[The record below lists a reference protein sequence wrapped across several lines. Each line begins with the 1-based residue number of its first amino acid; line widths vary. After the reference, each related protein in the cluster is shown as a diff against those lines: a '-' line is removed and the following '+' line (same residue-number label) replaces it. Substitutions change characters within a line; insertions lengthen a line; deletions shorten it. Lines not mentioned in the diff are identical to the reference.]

1 MGFIGVNQSSDF
13 ERTMEVA
20 RQYAKLGHSVMIKLV
35 DFWEDSEEHD
45 RLEWEV
51 HVDFGYFLC
60 AKCNKMRDDEVHG
73 CTTYKNENYCND
85 CVKTFPF
92 LKEMIK

>member
-20 RQYAKLGHSVMIKLV
+20 RQYAKLGHSVMIRLQ
-35 DFWEDSEEHD
+35 DFWEDSEEHE

-60 AKCNKMRDDEVHG
+60 YWWVYPVMQSP
-73 CTTYKNENYCND
+73 YKIYFNG
-85 CVKTFPF
+85 
-92 LKEMIK
+92 LRG